1 MHHNVFNNTV
11 DETLQYKCNIIL
23 IEKLNGLMTFCNM
36 YFQIYSNMPDLEKWH
51 GKPAEPI

>member
-36 YFQIYSNMPDLEKWH
+36 YFQIYSNMPDLEK
-51 GKPAEPI
+51 